1 MLLLLFMSR
10 RNLYLRGSFTESNGR
25 NVNPGNIIHNR
36 NPKRPARTINPND
49 FDKYIDILKVNNR
62 YPIPKELTLPI
73 YTTPYTLDKDI
84 YLAKDS
90 VINFFG
96 TAPAYL
102 NKFSISSNNTVY
114 DISTKFTYTET
125 GTTFVTQNTD
135 TDWTII
141 YIEYLENFYRIT
153 YIVHRVAGEIT
164 ISIPANSYYYQ
175 YIGNYNSEEIPALT
189 FYEGDQP
196 ILYLNSVSTPTD
208 DGNGRIVTS
217 SLITQFVFT
226 SN

>member
-102 NKFSISSNNTVY
+102 NKFSISSNNTIY

-141 YIEYLENFYRIT
+141 YIEYLDNFNRIT
-153 YIVHRVAGEIT
+153 YIVHRVAGSLSIT
-164 ISIPANSYYYQ
+164 IPANSYYYEST
-175 YIGNYNSEEIPALT
+175 GNYDAEEIPALT

-208 DGNGRIVTS
+208 DGNARIVTS

>member
-10 RNLYLRGSFTESNGR
+10 RNLYLRGTFSESNGR

-36 NPKRPARTINPND
+36 NPRRPARTINPND

-73 YTTPYTLDKDI
+73 YTTPYTLDKDL

-102 NKFSISSNNTVY
+102 NKFSISTNNTIY
-114 DISTKFTYTET
+114 NISDKFTYTESERT
-125 GTTFVTQNTD
+125 VVTSGTD
-135 TDWTII
+135 SDYTII
-141 YIEYLENFYRIT
+141 YIEYLDNFYRIT
-153 YIVHRVAGEIT
+153 YIVHRVAGEISIT
-164 ISIPANSYYYQ
+164 IPANSYYYD
-175 YIGNYNSEEIPALT
+175 IIANYNAEEIPALT
-189 FYEGDQP
+189 FYEGDQS
-196 ILYLNSVSTPTD
+196 ILHLSAPSTPTV
-208 DGNGRIVTS
+208 DGNARIVTS
-217 SLITQFVFT
+217 SLITKFVLI

>member
-102 NKFSISSNNTVY
+102 NKFSISYNNTIY
-114 DISTKFTYTET
+114 DISAKFTYTET
-125 GTTFVTQNTD
+125 GKTVVTQND
-135 TDWTII
+135 ETDWTII

-153 YIVHRVAGEIT
+153 YIVHRVAG
-164 ISIPANSYYYQ
+164 
-175 YIGNYNSEEIPALT
+175 
-189 FYEGDQP
+189 
-196 ILYLNSVSTPTD
+196 
-208 DGNGRIVTS
+208 
-217 SLITQFVFT
+217 
-226 SN
+226 

>member
-114 DISTKFTYTET
+114 DISTKFTYTESGILAST
-125 GTTFVTQNTD
+125 ANSESD
-135 TDWTII
+135 TSII

-153 YIVHRVAGEIT
+153 DIVHRVAGEIT

-208 DGNGRIVTS
+208 DGNARIVTS

>member
-1 MLLLLFMSR
+1 MSR

-102 NKFSISSNNTVY
+102 NKFSISTSNYIY
-114 DISTKFTYTET
+114 DVTQFTYTET
-125 GTTFVTQNTD
+125 GTTIVTQSSD
-135 TDWTII
+135 SDYTII

-196 ILYLNSVSTPTD
+196 ILYLSSVSTPTF
-208 DGNGRIVTS
+208 DGNARIVTS